1 MYPYKVV
8 AKGVVEVT
16 CQLCEQTRTIEVGEA
31 GLQRLE
37 EGNLLIQRAL
47 PNVAPE
53 LREMLISGT
62 CPECF
67 KRMFAFMDEEDDY
80 EEDYDE

>member
-1 MYPYKVV
+1 MYAYDVV

-16 CQLCEQTRTIEVGEA
+16 CRLCSQTKTIEVGEV

-37 EGNLLIQRAL
+37 EGNHLIQRAI

-67 KRMFAFMDEEDDY
+67 KKMFAFMDEEEDD
-80 EEDYDE
+80 EDFYD

>member
-8 AKGVVEVT
+8 DKGVVEVT
-16 CQLCEQTRTIEVGEA
+16 CHLCGQTKTIEVGEV

-37 EGNLLIQRAL
+37 EGNHLIQRAI
-47 PNVAPE
+47 PHVEPA

-67 KRMFAFMDEEDDY
+67 KKMFAFMDEEDD
-80 EEDYDE
+80 EDFYD